1 MTYIYLNGAILPAEK
16 AMLHVTDLGLLRG
29 FAIFDF
35 LQNINGVP
43 LFINDYLN
51 RFENSVRLMQLEFPE
66 KNRSI
71 LIQNIKTLI
80 AKNGFLHSGLRLC
93 LTGGYSQDV
102 FTPTQPN
109 FIILEQ
115 EIKKNADY
123 QGFIN
128 GEKLILHEYER
139 DIYEVKTT
147 NYVVPILLQ
156 ARWKA
161 ENAVDVLYHKNG
173 LVSESSRSN
182 FFIVDK
188 NDTLITA
195 HDHVLHGITR
205 KKIIE
210 LAKQNSLRL
219 EIRELTLEETLAA
232 KETFITSSTKGVLPI
247 VALDN
252 NIIGNGK
259 VGALSKFLMEEFKAM
274 QEDYLTGVAH

>member
-1 MTYIYLNGAILPAEK
+1 MTYIYLNGTIVLAEK

-29 FAIFDF
+29 FGIFDF

-43 LFINDYLN
+43 LFIDDYLD
-51 RFENSVRLMQLEFPE
+51 RFENSARLMQLEFPE
-66 KNRSI
+66 KNRSV
-71 LIQNIKTLI
+71 LIQNIKALI
-80 AKNGFLHSGLRLC
+80 AKNGFKHSGLRLC

-102 FTPTQPN
+102 FTPTTPN

-115 EIKKNADY
+115 EIKENTDY

-128 GEKLILHEYER
+128 GEKLILHEYQR

-195 HDHVLHGITR
+195 DDHVLHGITR
-205 KKIIE
+205 KKIIA
-210 LAKQNSLRL
+210 LAKQNSIRL
-219 EIRELTLEETLAA
+219 EIRAVTLAETLAA

-247 VALDN
+247 IALDSH
-252 NIIGNGK
+252 IIHNGK

-274 QEDYLTGVAH
+274 QKDYITGFAY

>member
-1 MTYIYLNGAILPAEK
+1 MYIYLNGEILPSEK

-29 FAIFDF
+29 YGIFDF
-35 LQNINGVP
+35 LQNINGTP
-43 LFINDYLN
+43 LFINDYLD
-51 RFENSVRLMQLEFPE
+51 RFENSARLMQLDFPE
-66 KNRSI
+66 KDREI
-71 LIQNIKTLI
+71 LIQKIMNLI
-80 AKNGFLHSGLRLC
+80 AKNGFEHSSLRLC
-93 LTGGYSQDV
+93 LTGGYSEDV
-102 FTPTQPN
+102 FTPTKPN

-115 EIKKNADY
+115 IMKNNADY

-128 GEKLILHEYER
+128 GEKLILHEYVR

-147 NYVVPILLQ
+147 NYIVPIRLQ

-161 ENAVDVLYHKNG
+161 EGAVDVLYHKNG

-188 NDTLITA
+188 NDTLITP
-195 HDHVLHGITR
+195 HDFVLHGITR

-219 EIRELTLEETLAA
+219 EIRDMTLAETLEA
-232 KETFITSSTKGVLPI
+232 KEAFMTSSTKGVLPI

-252 NIIGNGK
+252 HIIGNGK
-259 VGALSKFLMEEFKAM
+259 VGAVSKFLIEEFKAM
-274 QEDYLTGVAH
+274 QEEYLSSEK